1 MSARTMP
8 AIVLTLAL
16 AAACED
22 NPVAPA
28 DRPPPAPAEGLTEA
42 ESVAL
47 FRGIARLSFD
57 ADNPIHPGS
66 LVIQCPL
73 GGELELIETIE
84 EFQADGGDQEM
95 SVAFTTI
102 PNRCSLTIEGYR
114 FSVDGN
120 PSLRTNVVAET
131 VVLGFREYVNVT
143 GTITGDFK
151 WQLWQRSGTCP
162 IAGTLD
168 GWASV
173 VRDPDDAPG
182 TVHFTGS
189 VCAHEVKI
197 DMSEWMP
204 PLPT

>member
-8 AIVLTLAL
+8 AIALTLAL

-22 NPVAPA
+22 QPVAPA

-47 FRGIARLSFD
+47 FRGIARVSFD
-57 ADNPIHPGS
+57 ADNPIHPGQS
-66 LVIQCPL
+66 RDPVPAGRRAGTDRDHRGVP
-73 GGELELIETIE
+73 GGRRRPGDERGLHRDTEPV
-84 EFQADGGDQEM
+84 QADDRGLPVQRGRQPEPPHPHGCRDRR
-95 SVAFTTI
+95 V
-102 PNRCSLTIEGYR
+102 G
-114 FSVDGN
+114 V
-120 PSLRTNVVAET
+120 
-131 VVLGFREYVNVT
+131 REYVNVT
-143 GTITGDFK
+143 GTITGDLK

-173 VRDPDDAPG
+173 VRDPDEEPG
-182 TVHFTGS
+182 TVRFTGS
-189 VCAHEVKI
+189 VCGHEVKI